1 MDLIYTDDTKKDI
14 GIFDA
19 YTLDLSYGEDEN
31 DFELKIDRSAHCC
44 KAGYYIYVEGEEY
57 GGVIEKIKVNTKS
70 DEVTYSGPTWQGYI
84 DHKVLCPDPGQDY
97 LVADGEAHEVLADL
111 IERLDLPALFEASTE
126 DSGIT
131 VHYQFERYV
140 TAYKGIKAMLKDA
153 GAKLKIKW
161 QNGKVIMRAEQVH
174 DYSQDEEFDTSQ
186 VEFEVS
192 REYAPVNHVICLG
205 KGDLAD
211 RAVIHIFTDENG
223 GIQPYAKVK
232 NPVEDSDYILDTS
245 RQVITGEREN
255 VSVLE
260 MNSAQETTNYILQ
273 TSKPSDWATKY
284 DAYYIQDGDSYKAVA
299 GVEVGYTLTRYQP
312 PDWSANFGDYST
324 RNGDS
329 YNKVSG
335 TTAYTA
341 QTSKPS
347 DWAAKYEEYYTK
359 GSDYES
365 VKGVEKET
373 YTKQT
378 RQPSDWRKNYG
389 NYYVLYSD
397 GVTTE
402 YKKVDGVSRN
412 KYNLQTRKPTDWDT
426 NYTSYYKRKKVGG
439 YEKVA
444 EREDKKIPTWKAK
457 TYFVQESYQV
467 APVWKKET
475 RYTDKKTE
483 QTPTWKSGTYYTKQD
498 GQAPTWKAGTY
509 YKKSSDKV
517 APKWTTGTY
526 YTKVTDQYATM
537 VAEAVKRLQETT
549 RDTLKIDLEET
560 EQSYDIGDIVGAVE
574 SVTGISTIQEV
585 TQKIVKINNDDVT
598 ITYEV
603 S

>member
-1 MDLIYTDDTKKDI
+1 MDLIYADDTKKDI

-273 TSKPSDWATKY
+273 TSKPSDWA
-284 DAYYIQDGDSYKAVA
+284 
-299 GVEVGYTLTRYQP
+299 
-312 PDWSANFGDYST
+312 
-324 RNGDS
+324 
-329 YNKVSG
+329 
-335 TTAYTA
+335 
-341 QTSKPS
+341 
-347 DWAAKYEEYYTK
+347 AKYEEYYTK

-475 RYTDKKTE
+475 RYTYKKTE

>member
-1 MDLIYTDDTKKDI
+1 MDLIYADDTKKDI

-284 DAYYIQDGDSYKAVA
+284 DAYYIQDGEKYVDLQKIDNALYYVDEDGALAENEDV
-299 GVEVGYTLTRYQP
+299 
-312 PDWSANFGDYST
+312 DY
-324 RNGDS
+324 
-329 YNKVSG
+329 YG
-335 TTAYTA
+335 TTLHAGRDGIIEGITFDEIGGEW
-341 QTSKPS
+341 S
-347 DWAAKYEEYYTK
+347 DEYYH
-359 GSDYES
+359 
-365 VKGVEKET
+365 
-373 YTKQT
+373 
-378 RQPSDWRKNYG
+378 YG
-389 NYYVLYSD
+389 NNGRSSVLELSFEVEDCDSFRFYLEAGGLHGAKVNGKWKIYVRHNGNWEFVQD
-397 GVTTE
+397 I
-402 YKKVDGVSRN
+402 
-412 KYNLQTRKPTDWDT
+412 
-426 NYTSYYKRKKVGG
+426 NYTEPNGYFDIKLDGYKNFDAITACPMVQGN
-439 YEKVA
+439 A
-444 EREDKKIPTWKAK
+444 
-457 TYFVQESYQV
+457 TYS
-467 APVWKKET
+467 
-475 RYTDKKTE
+475 
-483 QTPTWKSGTYYTKQD
+483 
-498 GQAPTWKAGTY
+498 
-509 YKKSSDKV
+509 
-517 APKWTTGTY
+517 
-526 YTKVTDQYATM
+526 
-537 VAEAVKRLQETT
+537 AVFYLQNVHCV
-549 RDTLKIDLEET
+549 L
-560 EQSYDIGDIVGAVE
+560 
-574 SVTGISTIQEV
+574 
-585 TQKIVKINNDDVT
+585 
-598 ITYEV
+598 
-603 S
+603 